1 MAVIVVEHI
10 FQGDRNLEDLFL
22 WIIPVTVQFND
33 IRRTVN
39 VLLDTGAQK
48 TVFSTDLSELLDLP
62 RNQSSIQGSG
72 ATGSSSY
79 EITKLD
85 RLEIGSILFGD
96 TEILIGSL
104 PKPFSKYYI
113 DGILGGDI
121 LKELRVLIDYP
132 QKTLKIE
139 KSFISF

>member
-1 MAVIVVEHI
+1 MAFIVVEHI

-48 TVFSTDLSELLDLP
+48 TIFSQDLLEFLDLP
-62 RNQSSIQGSG
+62 RNQPSVRGSG
-72 ATGSSSY
+72 VTGSSLYSVVS
-79 EITKLD
+79 LD
-85 RLEIGSILFGD
+85 KLEIGSILFGD
-96 TEILIGSL
+96 RDVLIGSL
-104 PKPFSKYYI
+104 PKPYSKYYI

-132 QKTLKIE
+132 QETLKIE
-139 KSFISF
+139 RSFISL

>member
-10 FQGDRNLEDLFL
+10 FQGNRNLEDLFL

-48 TVFSTDLSELLDLP
+48 TVFSPDLSEWLDLP
-62 RNQSSIQGSG
+62 KNQSSIQGSG

-79 EITKLD
+79 GIAKLD
-85 RLEIGSILFGD
+85 GLEIGSILFGD

-132 QKTLKIE
+132 RKTLKIE
-139 KSFISF
+139 KSFISL

>member
-10 FQGDRNLEDLFL
+10 FQGDRNLEDLLL

-33 IRRTVN
+33 IRRSVN

-48 TVFSTDLSELLDLP
+48 TVFSPDLSEWLDLP
-62 RNQSSIQGSG
+62 ENQSSIQGSG

-79 EITKLD
+79 EIAKID
-85 RLEIGSILFGD
+85 RLEIGSILFSE
-96 TEILIGSL
+96 TEVLFGSL
-104 PKPFSKYYI
+104 PGVSSKYYI

-121 LKELRVLIDYP
+121 LKELKVILDYP
-132 QKTLKIE
+132 QKTLKLE
-139 KSFISF
+139 KLFISL